1 MNQTGDSPR
10 MRQLVDWSSAIWAG
24 FIGGTVFLIVN
35 LLLSP
40 ILLGGN
46 AWVQIRLMASIVM
59 GPEILAPPA
68 TFDAGALVAA
78 LVCHYA
84 LSVGFALLVAY
95 VIHRGG
101 LILGIIGGAVLGLF
115 LYVIN
120 FYTLTYFFPQFFPM
134 RGGAMLLSHLF
145 FGAVV
150 GGLYE
155 ALEVE
160 EFVPVDDSST
170 QEA

>member
-1 MNQTGDSPR
+1 MNQTLDSPR

-24 FIGGTVFLIVN
+24 FIAGTVFLIVN

-46 AWVQIRLMASIVM
+46 AWVQLRLIASLVM

-101 LILGIIGGAVLGLF
+101 LILGILGGAVLGLF
-115 LYVIN
+115 LYLIN
-120 FYTLTYFFPQFFPM
+120 FYTLTYFFPQFFPL

-145 FGAVV
+145 FGGVV

-160 EFVPVDDSST
+160 EFVPVDDSSA